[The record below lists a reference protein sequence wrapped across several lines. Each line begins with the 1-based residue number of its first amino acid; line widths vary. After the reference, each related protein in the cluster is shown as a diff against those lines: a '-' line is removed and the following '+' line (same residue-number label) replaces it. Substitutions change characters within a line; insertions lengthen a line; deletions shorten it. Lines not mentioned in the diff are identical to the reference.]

1 VRRGKRLFDLLA
13 SGLGLGLLWPGFILI
28 AALIWLEDGHA
39 PFFVQERVG
48 RDGVPFRM
56 WKFRTMRPSTGGRL
70 ITVAGDA
77 RITRVGRF
85 LRRTKLDELPQLWN
99 VFRGDMSLVG
109 PRPEVRCYV
118 DRYTAEQ
125 RRLLALTP
133 GITDPAS
140 LALID
145 EEAILAGEPDPERA
159 YVERIVPSKMRLN
172 LDYAGRATMA
182 SDAMTI
188 LRTLAALGRS
198 RKQGATIP

>member
-28 AALIWLEDGHA
+28 AALIWLEDGQA

-48 RDGVPFRM
+48 RDGAPFRM

-70 ITVAGDA
+70 ITVAADA

-118 DRYTAEQ
+118 DRYTGEQ

-140 LALID
+140 LAFID
-145 EEAILAGEPDPERA
+145 EEAILAGEPDPEWA
-159 YVERIVPSKMRLN
+159 YVERIMPSKIRLN
-172 LDYAGRATMA
+172 LDYAGRATVA

-188 LRTLAALGRS
+188 LRTLAALGRP
-198 RKQGATIP
+198 RKQGTTIP